1 MGFMS
6 RAKRFYTP
14 EVLIV
19 DDEADLRA
27 MVQDILSDDNYVTK
41 ISHDGLT
48 AIKLAYE
55 REPDVVLL
63 DIWLKGS
70 DIDGLSVLEKL
81 RYRYPHLPVIVIS
94 GHGNIATAVKSLHIG
109 AYDYIEKPF
118 TESRLKLVVK
128 RAVESGRLKREN
140 YELRSL
146 FEDYEIVGSSPQI
159 KNLRSTISKAASTC
173 SRILITG
180 APGTGKEVVARFV
193 HRKFKGCNSSFV
205 PFCPSILPESSY
217 LENIFGSESGNG
229 ALPNVVPHSVGIIE
243 QANHGTLFIDEVTDL
258 RYDAQMR
265 LMRLLQEGR
274 IYRENGK
281 NPVTI
286 DTRVIASS
294 SRVIEEEVK
303 LGRFCE
309 DLYYRLGVFPI
320 RVPSLSEYCVDIPEV
335 CEYMMRSIC
344 RKMGLSP
351 RPISEDAIVAMQSY
365 SWPGNLRQL
374 RNVLEW
380 ILIMQSSKDIITID
394 DLPAEIVSGS
404 PINNVFTHIVSAPLR
419 KAREEFERHYLRTQL
434 SRFGGS
440 VSKTAEFIGMER
452 SALHR
457 KLKALGL
464 CGS

>member
-1 MGFMS
+1 MFK
-6 RAKRFYTP
+6 AKRFYTP

-19 DDEADLRA
+19 DDEADLRT
-27 MVQDILSDDNYVTK
+27 MIQDILSDDNYVTRVCA
-41 ISHDGLT
+41 DGLS

-55 REPDVVLL
+55 REPDAVLL
-63 DIWLKGS
+63 DVWLKGS

-81 RYRYPHLPVIVIS
+81 KERYPCLPVIVIS

-118 TESRLKLVVK
+118 TENRLKLVVK
-128 RAVESGRLKREN
+128 RAVESGKLRREN
-140 YELRSL
+140 NELKSF
-146 FEDYEIVGSSPQI
+146 FEDYEIVGSSSQI
-159 KNLRSTISKAASTC
+159 KNLRSTISKAAYTF

-180 APGTGKEVVARFV
+180 APGTGKEVVARFI
-193 HRKFKGCNSSFV
+193 HRKFRGRGTSFV
-205 PFCPSILPESSY
+205 SLCPSILPESSY
-217 LENIFGSESGNG
+217 LENIFGSDSGSG
-229 ALPNVVPHSVGIIE
+229 SLHHVVPHSVGIIE
-243 QANHGTLFIDEVTDL
+243 QANNGTLFIDEVTDL

-281 NPVTI
+281 VPVTI

-294 SRVIEEEVK
+294 SRVIEEEVR

-320 RVPSLSEYCVDIPEV
+320 RVPSLSEYCIDIPEV
-335 CEYMMRSIC
+335 CEYLMRSIC
-344 RKMGLSP
+344 KRMGLFP
-351 RPISEDAIVAMQSY
+351 RSISEEAIVAMQSY

-380 ILIMQSSKDIITID
+380 ILIMQSSKNVITVD
-394 DLPAEIVSGS
+394 DLPAEIVNGA
-404 PINNVFTHIVSAPLR
+404 PINSVFTHIVSAPLR
-419 KAREEFERHYLRTQL
+419 RAREEFERHYLKTQL

-457 KLKALGL
+457 KLKTLGL
-464 CGS
+464 YSG

>member
-1 MGFMS
+1 MS

-41 ISHDGLT
+41 VSHDGLT

-118 TESRLKLVVK
+118 TENRLKLVVK

-146 FEDYEIVGSSPQI
+146 FEDHEIVGSSPQI
-159 KNLRSTISKAASTC
+159 KNLRSTISKAASTF

-217 LENIFGSESGNG
+217 LENIFGRENGNG

-281 NPVTI
+281 SPVTI
-286 DTRVIASS
+286 DTRIIASS

-380 ILIMQSSKDIITID
+380 ILIMQSSKDTITID
-394 DLPAEIVSGS
+394 DLPAEIVTGS

>member
-1 MGFMS
+1 
-6 RAKRFYTP
+6 
-14 EVLIV
+14 
-19 DDEADLRA
+19 
-27 MVQDILSDDNYVTK
+27 
-41 ISHDGLT
+41 
-48 AIKLAYE
+48 
-55 REPDVVLL
+55 
-63 DIWLKGS
+63 
-70 DIDGLSVLEKL
+70 
-81 RYRYPHLPVIVIS
+81 
-94 GHGNIATAVKSLHIG
+94 
-109 AYDYIEKPF
+109 
-118 TESRLKLVVK
+118 
-128 RAVESGRLKREN
+128 
-140 YELRSL
+140 
-146 FEDYEIVGSSPQI
+146 
-159 KNLRSTISKAASTC
+159 
-173 SRILITG
+173 
-180 APGTGKEVVARFV
+180 RFV